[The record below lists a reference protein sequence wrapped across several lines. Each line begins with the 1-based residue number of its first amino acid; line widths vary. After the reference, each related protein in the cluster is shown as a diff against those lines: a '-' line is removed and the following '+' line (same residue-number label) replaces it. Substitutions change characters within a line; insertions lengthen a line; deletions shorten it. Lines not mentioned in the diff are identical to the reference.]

1 MDNGSRACRHFIM
14 SEKRTVLYLMQ
25 SVSGGTDNGIVKYNN
40 IVVGLR
46 YLMNNFEGLAPSL
59 EYTPIWPHIMELS
72 RVL

>member
-1 MDNGSRACRHFIM
+1 
-14 SEKRTVLYLMQ
+14 MQ
-25 SVSGGTDNGIVKYNN
+25 SVSGGTDKGIVKYNN